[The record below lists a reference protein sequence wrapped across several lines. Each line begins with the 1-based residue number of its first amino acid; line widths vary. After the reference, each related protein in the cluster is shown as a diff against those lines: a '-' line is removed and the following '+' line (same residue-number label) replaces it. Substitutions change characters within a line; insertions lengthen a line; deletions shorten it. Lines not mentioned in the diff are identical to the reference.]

1 MHTAD
6 RGGILLE
13 SHDHADDNGF
23 REYNDVRLLTMA
35 VKFFSPGTQHWGED
49 VTQVLYG
56 LRIARG
62 GLSQI
67 LSEDKNIFRLKVAI
81 SGFFCFIGTS
91 SYPEPRTR
99 TCTDCRT
106 GQEHEP
112 ITD

>member
-6 RGGILLE
+6 RGGILLV
-13 SHDHADDNGF
+13 SHDNADDNGF

-49 VTQVLYG
+49 ATQVLYG

-67 LSEDKNIFRLKVAI
+67 VSEDKNMSRLQI
-81 SGFFCFIGTS
+81 
-91 SYPEPRTR
+91 R
-99 TCTDCRT
+99 
-106 GQEHEP
+106 
-112 ITD
+112 

>member
-6 RGGILLE
+6 RGGILLV

-49 VTQVLYG
+49 ATLGDTGFVW
-56 LRIARG
+56 IADREG
-62 GLSQI
+62 RFES
-67 LSEDKNIFRLKVAI
+67 
-81 SGFFCFIGTS
+81 
-91 SYPEPRTR
+91 
-99 TCTDCRT
+99 DCVG

>member
-6 RGGILLE
+6 RGGILLV

-49 VTQVLYG
+49 ATQVLYG

-67 LSEDKNIFRLKVAI
+67 VSEDKNMSRLQI
-81 SGFFCFIGTS
+81 
-91 SYPEPRTR
+91 R
-99 TCTDCRT
+99 
-106 GQEHEP
+106 
-112 ITD
+112 